1 MLYECVTVMKGY
13 SHSRFCLRLLCLALT
28 AAALMLRPGP
38 AAAAEA
44 LQVGGTADRVRIVF
58 NLKEPLTPDILRDE
72 QSLIVNFPDIIGT
85 PSTYRD
91 FFGIKELTF
100 DGSVARITMS
110 GPYQYKTSVLSRP
123 ERFVIDIT
131 TGQAAP
137 TPCPIT
143 SIDSTARAAGFSVS
157 IHIAP
162 DVWPR
167 ILNAKSAGR
176 VYLVFDQSVG
186 CDDVKGRVENVPF
199 VSYGGMMKMQGGSA
213 VVLVISPDAKGVTIR
228 ELPQRREVVLDLST
242 TETIDMAKLL
252 SMAREAYARDDMAT
266 VINLLRPHRASLS
279 PEAAVLLASAWWRIS
294 YPSDSALSGDALQ
307 LMAQG
312 LSGMTP
318 GLERERAILAYAGM
332 LLAMGNLDEAR
343 KYIRFLKD
351 SPSDDIAIS
360 ARIKEMDLLN
370 KQALFE
376 DAFAANKRLLITF
389 PEAIIPAGEKGAYHA
404 ALGDAYLGLNDYAKA
419 LDEYAK
425 AAANDQGIFK
435 KDLGLYARLGDAA
448 FKIGDME
455 KARTYML
462 LSINLGDPRAKT
474 MQMLR
479 LGDCLYK
486 LGQMQQAVEVYS
498 QVGNLPVQG
507 ENIVIAKLRKAS
519 ILIDNDLK
527 DDGKL
532 ANKTFY
538 EVLGIYDGIEI
549 APNTPESALAPIIKI
564 RRAQLYARHGDWDQA
579 FAAFDQSW
587 RETKPE
593 DPLHKYAYSEAI
605 TSLASRLRVLAAA
618 GDAKAMLE
626 IYAKYRASFLADIR
640 DPEVMLILAQ
650 ALVKEGQVANARALL
665 VNCVK
670 RPSDFRETALAEL
683 FGVDYTLG
691 RMNDALRWNNLYL
704 SEYPNGPAA
713 FRVRQGRGMV
723 LYRLRYFKE
732 AVPYLEYAAGT
743 QDARALPALTT
754 LVDCY
759 HALGDGAGEDR
770 SLDRIIA
777 LSPQLRSPTIAWAM
791 YLRAGRQM
799 SQDPLAAR
807 YLFERLQKTY
817 PQSRYH
823 WGASFNIARI
833 MMRQGDINAAVPLFN
848 RIVQNSGDPLLIRA
862 ARSYLSEMDLK
873 GSVAQFKPEAV
884 RGEIQA
890 PPEAP
895 AASVT
900 DRAEPPVSVPGM
912 EATAPAPQSTE
923 APARRVSR
931 PTQPTRPRQ
940 TPRISPAETVKT
952 SPPVIPDKVQA
963 PSSPAPTAAPSAAQT
978 PAPSV
983 SAPSVAPAPETA
995 PSGVTPERDTPAAQ
1009 AGQTTAP
1016 AAESAPAPVIPLS
1029 PPTEAP

>member
-1 MLYECVTVMKGY
+1 MKA
-13 SHSRFCLRLLCLALT
+13 SVHFIQVARLLCIVLAAVALT
-28 AAALMLRPGP
+28 LSPCP
-38 AAAAEA
+38 AAAVEA
-44 LQVGGTADRVRIVF
+44 LQVGGTADKVRIVF
-58 NLKEPLTPDILRDE
+58 NLKQPLTPDILSEERT
-72 QSLIVNFPDIIGT
+72 LIVNFPDIIGT

-91 FFGIKELTF
+91 FSIIKELTF
-100 DGSVARITMS
+100 DGSVARITMG
-110 GPYQYKTSVLSRP
+110 GPYQYKTSVLNRP
-123 ERFVIDIT
+123 ERFVIDIS

-143 SIDSTARAAGFSVS
+143 SIDSTARTDGISVS

-176 VYLVFDQSVG
+176 IYLVFDQAVG
-186 CDDVKGRVENVPF
+186 CDDLKGRIENVPF
-199 VSYGGMMKMQGGSA
+199 VSYGGMMKIQGGSA
-213 VVLVISPDAKGVTIR
+213 VALSISEAAKGLTIQER
-228 ELPQRREVVLDLST
+228 QQERRIVLDLST

-252 SMAREAYARDDMAT
+252 SMAREAYSRDDMAT
-266 VINLLRPHRASLS
+266 VINLLKPHRSSLS
-279 PEAAVLLASAWWRIS
+279 PEAAVLLSGAWWRIS
-294 YPSDSALSGDALQ
+294 FPGDSALYREALQ

-318 GLERERAILAYAGM
+318 GLERERAILAYADM
-332 LLAMGNLDEAR
+332 LLATGNLDEAR

-389 PEAIIPAGEKGAYHA
+389 PETVIPAKAKGPYYA

-419 LDEYAK
+419 LEEYAK
-425 AAANDQGIFK
+425 AVANDPRIFR
-435 KDLGLYARLGDAA
+435 KDLNLYARLGDAA
-448 FKIGDME
+448 FKIGDLE
-455 KARTYML
+455 KARTYLIM
-462 LSINLGDPRAKT
+462 SINLGDPRNKT

-486 LGQMQQAVEVYS
+486 SGQMRQAVEVYS
-498 QVGNLPVQG
+498 QVGNLPAQG

-538 EVLGIYDGIEI
+538 EVLGIYDSIEI
-549 APNTPESALAPIIKI
+549 APNTPESALAPIVKI

-605 TSLASRLRVLAAA
+605 TSLASRLRALATQ
-618 GDAKAMLE
+618 GDSRAMLD

-650 ALVKEGQVANARALL
+650 AMVKERQADDARSLL

-670 RPSDFRETALAEL
+670 RPSDFREKALAEL

-691 RMNDALRWNNLYL
+691 RMNDALHWNNLYL
-704 SEYPNGPAA
+704 REYPGGPALS
-713 FRVRQGRGMV
+713 RIREGRGMV
-723 LYRLRYFKE
+723 LYRLRNFKE
-732 AVPYLEYAAGT
+732 AVRYLEPAAAT
-743 QDARALPALTT
+743 QDPGALPALAT

-759 HALGDGAGEDR
+759 HALGDSSSEDR

-777 LSPQLRSPTIAWAM
+777 LSSQLRSPTIAWAM
-791 YLRAGRQM
+791 YLRAGRLV
-799 SQDPLAAR
+799 SQDPPRAR
-807 YLFERLQKTY
+807 ALFETLQRAY

-833 MMRQGDINAAVPLFN
+833 MMRQGDTAAAVSLFN
-848 RIVQNSGDPLLIRA
+848 KIIQNSSDPLLIKA
-862 ARSYLSEMDLK
+862 ARSYLSEMDIK
-873 GSVAQFKPEAV
+873 GVVAQFKPEIV
-884 RGEIQA
+884 RNEPQ
-890 PPEAP
+890 AP
-895 AASVT
+895 AAAPAAAAAIESPEASGTASGVKKE
-900 DRAEPPVSVPGM
+900 APVSRNAKQPV
-912 EATAPAPQSTE
+912 
-923 APARRVSR
+923 RRVTSPAQPAASR
-931 PTQPTRPRQ
+931 P
-940 TPRISPAETVKT
+940 
-952 SPPVIPDKVQA
+952 
-963 PSSPAPTAAPSAAQT
+963 PSRTSPAPPVQTSPQAAQT
-978 PAPSV
+978 ALQAPTAPPTPAS
-983 SAPSVAPAPETA
+983 SGAPAPEA
-995 PSGVTPERDTPAAQ
+995 EPSGLKTDSGAPAAQ
-1009 AGQTTAP
+1009 TGQATVP
-1016 AAESAPAPVIPLS
+1016 AAESTPAPVIPLS
-1029 PPTEAP
+1029 PPNETP